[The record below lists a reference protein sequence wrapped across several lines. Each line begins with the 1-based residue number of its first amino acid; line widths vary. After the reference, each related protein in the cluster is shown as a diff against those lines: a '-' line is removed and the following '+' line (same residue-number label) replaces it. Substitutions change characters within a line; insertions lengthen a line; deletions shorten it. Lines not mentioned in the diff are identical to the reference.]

1 MMKLEYLF
9 NNRDLAEMLVGN
21 WDYDKSS
28 LEMFKYYR
36 ISSNAIYPFQ
46 NKGKTKL
53 LRFAPVSEKDKSSI
67 LAELEFI
74 KYLNSS
80 QYPALKNV
88 LSKNGEEI
96 VNAHTPWGDYYAT
109 AFDRVSG
116 VQIGDTDFNDSI
128 MYEVGKTLG
137 NLHRLSSKFS
147 PINKRWSHDDV
158 FIWIK
163 STLSEFHN
171 QEAAMEEVSLLQ
183 TYFSNLPKSNEN
195 YGLVHYDF
203 EFDNV
208 FYDETTQTCNVI
220 DFDDAMYHWYVMDI
234 EQSLDSIKE
243 EIEPSRYEHAKE
255 LFLNGYRGE
264 YPITEEMLSLMPLF
278 RRFANLYNYA
288 RVLRSSVDTWDNEP
302 EWLVN
307 LRVKLSNSMKSKS
320 VKFGAM
326 L

>member
-1 MMKLEYLF
+1 MKLKFLF
-9 NNRDLAEMLVGN
+9 DNRDLAEMLVSN
-21 WDYDKSS
+21 WNYDKSS

-36 ISSNAIYPFQ
+36 ISSNAIYPF
-46 NKGKTKL
+46 KIDGKIKL

-80 QYPALKNV
+80 QYPALRNV
-88 LSKNGEEI
+88 LSKNGEEM
-96 VNAHTPWGDYYAT
+96 VTAHTPWGDYFAT
-109 AFDRVSG
+109 AFDRVPG
-116 VQIGDTDFNDSI
+116 VQIGDTDFNGSI

-137 NLHRLSSKFS
+137 KLHRLSSKFS
-147 PINKRWSHDDV
+147 PINRRWSHDDV

-171 QEAAMEEVSLLQ
+171 QEAAAEEVNLLQ
-183 TYFSNLPKSNEN
+183 TYFSNLPQSNEN

-208 FYDETTQTCNVI
+208 FYDETTQSCHVI

-234 EQSLDSIKE
+234 EQSLDSIME

-255 LFLNGYRGE
+255 LFLNGYRSE
-264 YPITEEMLSLMPLF
+264 YTVTEEMLTLLPVF

-288 RVLRSSVDTWDNEP
+288 RVLRSSADTWDNEP

-307 LRVKLSNSMKSKS
+307 LRVKLSNSIKSKS
-320 VKFGAM
+320 MKFGAM